1 MLLVPSEGARLI
13 NKFPAAFRQGATA
26 QSLRAA
32 WNLHA
37 RMLAALLVLMYVFT
51 TEALPLQWESIDPV
65 GTAPP
70 PRYMHAATAIDTVEG
85 AVFVF
90 GG

>member
-1 MLLVPSEGARLI
+1 MGFLLKDPSSP
-13 NKFPAAFRQGATA
+13 NKFSGASRQGGTT

-32 WNLHA
+32 GNVHA
-37 RMLAALLVLMYVFT
+37 RMLAVLLVLMYVFT
-51 TEALPLQWESIDPV
+51 TQALPLQWEMVDSV
-65 GTAPP
+65 GASPP
-70 PRYMHAATAIDTVEG
+70 PRYMHAATAIDTMEG